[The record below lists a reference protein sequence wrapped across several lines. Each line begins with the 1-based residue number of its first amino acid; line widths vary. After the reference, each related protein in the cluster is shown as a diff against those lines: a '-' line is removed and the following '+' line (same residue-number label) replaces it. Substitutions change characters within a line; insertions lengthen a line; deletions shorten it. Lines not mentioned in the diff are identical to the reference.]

1 MVGGL
6 CSSRFFVRSG
16 FAFKAVSK
24 ALTLQ
29 AFMFNICVRV
39 YFVLYLN
46 LCLGCFCE
54 FDLSVG

>member
-1 MVGGL
+1 MVCAARG
-6 CSSRFFVRSG
+6 FVRSG